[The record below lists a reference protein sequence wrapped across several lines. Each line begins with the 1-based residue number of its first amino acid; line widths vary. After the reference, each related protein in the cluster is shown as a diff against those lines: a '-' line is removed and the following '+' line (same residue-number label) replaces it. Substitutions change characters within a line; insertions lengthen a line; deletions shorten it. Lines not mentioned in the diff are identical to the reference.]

1 MSHSKTRKK
10 ANLARA
16 KSGAKRPVRAQK
28 TRPRAARG
36 RTKQEA
42 LLALLSQPAGTTI
55 DSMMKAT
62 GWQPHSVRG
71 FLAGVVNRRLKLT
84 LSSAKVDGVRVYRI
98 ANGGPGEPAPRQ
110 VDRQQSR

>member
-1 MSHSKTRKK
+1 MLHSKTRKK
-10 ANLARA
+10 AKLVRA
-16 KSGAKRPVRAQK
+16 KSGAKKPVSGEN

-55 DSMMKAT
+55 DSMIKAT

-71 FLAGVVNRRLKLT
+71 FLAGVVNRRLKLK
-84 LSSAKVDGVRVYRI
+84 LSSAKVGGVRVYRI
-98 ANGGPGEPAPRQ
+98 ANGGSGQPAPRQ
-110 VDRQQSR
+110 VGQQQLR